1 MQKVVIMDHIE
12 ERRKKL
18 LEKTRNIYSDRN
30 RPAAIHPR
38 YGSIY
43 SEEYYSPKDTNGS
56 FGIRIVLCLLLFA
69 LFLTMDYTSNTM
81 FNVSS
86 EEIKAVISEN
96 WEVDDLL

>member
-1 MQKVVIMDHIE
+1 MDQI
-12 ERRKKL
+12 ERRRKRL
-18 LEKTRNIYSDRN
+18 LEETRNIYSDKN

-43 SEEYYSPKDTNGS
+43 SDEYNFSKDTNGT

-69 LFLTMDYTSNTM
+69 LFLTMDYTDNTM

-86 EEIKAVISEN
+86 AEIKEVISEN
-96 WEVDDLL
+96 WKVDDLL